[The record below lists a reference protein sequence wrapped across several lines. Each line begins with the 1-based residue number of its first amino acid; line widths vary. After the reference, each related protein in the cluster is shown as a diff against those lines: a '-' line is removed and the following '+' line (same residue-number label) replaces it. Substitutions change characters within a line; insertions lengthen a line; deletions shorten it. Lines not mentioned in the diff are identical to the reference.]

1 MARCRRSRTPAG
13 LRTPALVVDFDVVT
27 SNVERMGS
35 LLARRDIALRPH
47 VKTHK
52 SPDLARLQLAH
63 GAAGITVATVGE
75 ASVFAANGFEDIF
88 VAYPVWADAAT
99 ARLVRLI
106 LDTARLAVGI
116 DSEASLGAL
125 LDRLPEV
132 RGRLDLMIEID
143 CGQHRTGVNPDA
155 VVSLARACHEAG
167 FAPRGVFTHGGHC
180 YGGPGL
186 VAGAAAD
193 EVRALTEAKDRLGA
207 ADLPCEV
214 VSAGS
219 TPTVG
224 RSGTG
229 AVTEERPGVYVFNDR
244 QQLILGSC
252 TDEQIGA
259 VVVTRVVSTSVADRI
274 RRRRRQQGALERLTA
289 LGRGVRSGE
298 GGRWRLGDP
307 PLRGARRGGVPRGEP
322 ARRGRSGDDCPE
334 PHLLGR
340 ESLRGNGRRAI
351 RSRRRPLARR
361 RPPGLRAAHVR
372 SWRGRARQPA
382 VVERQ

>member
-1 MARCRRSRTPAG
+1 MPALDDLAG

-27 SNVERMGS
+27 SNMERMGS
-35 LLARRDIALRPH
+35 LLAQRDIALRPH

-52 SPDLARLQLAH
+52 SPDLARLQLGH
-63 GAAGITVATVGE
+63 GAAGVTVATVAE
-75 ASVFAANGFEDIF
+75 ASVFAAHGFEDIF
-88 VAYPVWADAAT
+88 VAYPVWADAET
-99 ARLVRLI
+99 ARLVRPI
-106 LDTARLAVGI
+106 LDTARLAVGV
-116 DSEASLGAL
+116 DSEASLGAW
-125 LDRLPEV
+125 LDRLPDV

-143 CGQHRTGVNPDA
+143 CGQHRTGVSPDA

-193 EVRALTEAKDRLGA
+193 EVRALADTKDRLGA
-207 ADLPCEV
+207 AGLACEV

-259 VVVTRVVSTSVADRI
+259 VVVTRVVSTSVAD
-274 RRRRRQQGALERLTA
+274 QFVVDAGSKALSSDSPPWVDGFGLVTEAGGASVTRLSEEH
-289 LGRGVRSGE
+289 GVVECPGVSRPAVGDLVSIVPNHICSVVNLFAEMVVVQSGAVVD
-298 GGRWRLGDP
+298 RWP
-307 PLRGARRGGVPRGEP
+307 VAARR
-322 ARRGRSGDDCPE
+322 A
-334 PHLLGR
+334 
-340 ESLRGNGRRAI
+340 
-351 RSRRRPLARR
+351 
-361 RPPGLRAAHVR
+361 
-372 SWRGRARQPA
+372 
-382 VVERQ
+382 